1 MKIFNFL
8 SKIATVYKIWSQK
21 FKFFLNEKKYIFFN
35 FLFIDWFILGGGLGV
50 GEELSIIKAI
60 RFRIYEF

>member
-35 FLFIDWFILGGGLGV
+35 FLFIDWFILGGV
-50 GEELSIIKAI
+50 GGWGGIK
-60 RFRIYEF
+60 YY